1 MKTLT
6 QLIIRGNIILIVIVY
21 LTNKINFR
29 IICSDILDGVDFTT
43 VALDDAYFLDS
54 EIWTFSGEQY
64 ASSSCA
70 TNSGSYSMDDTMML
84 ITAHNVV
91 YMIILY

>member
-70 TNSGSYSMDDTMML
+70 TNSGSYSMDDTMMP

>member
-1 MKTLT
+1 
-6 QLIIRGNIILIVIVY
+6 
-21 LTNKINFR
+21 
-29 IICSDILDGVDFTT
+29 VDFTT

-70 TNSGSYSMDDTMML
+70 TNSGSYSMDDTMMP